1 MSLAPGNTDYAR
13 ELNNFREE
21 YKDVIKKSVASSTQ
35 TDNNLNFITPNT
47 ELKKMPQ
54 TPAINEQA
62 TTYDA
67 LIKKGDD
74 AYRQQKYDEAI
85 DYYTKAV
92 VFIPADKVTM
102 LKIANIYKLMGN
114 NTKALGFYDKII
126 ALDPNNTDAHFNKGL
141 VYANQKNYNDSIK
154 CFEKV
159 IELSP
164 NYPYAYYSLGMAY
177 EQKNMLEKALE
188 YYYLYSGIE
197 TNEKMLG
204 VVNQKIK
211 QLEGANGK
219 K

>member
-1 MSLAPGNTDYAR
+1 
-13 ELNNFREE
+13 
-21 YKDVIKKSVASSTQ
+21 
-35 TDNNLNFITPNT
+35 
-47 ELKKMPQ
+47 
-54 TPAINEQA
+54 
-62 TTYDA
+62 
-67 LIKKGDD
+67 
-74 AYRQQKYDEAI
+74 
-85 DYYTKAV
+85 
-92 VFIPADKVTM
+92 
-102 LKIANIYKLMGN
+102 MGN